1 MLALTVEESPFR
13 SPSRAI
19 HMLILVAEKYGFKMN
34 IIIITFMDTCFVGN
48 VIHDSTL
55 GTLYRLKDMGNILS
69 NPLLFTSFGAKSNY
83 ARFDN
88 L

>member
-1 MLALTVEESPFR
+1 
-13 SPSRAI
+13 
-19 HMLILVAEKYGFKMN
+19 
-34 IIIITFMDTCFVGN
+34 MDTCFVGN

-69 NPLLFTSFGAKSNY
+69 NPLLFTSFGAKSNN